1 MVVQVWKQE
10 STPYLQFLH
19 FNFGLGSTL
28 SPSVIGGV
36 MALSE
41 NGKLLWSYVALGFL
55 IAACSIPPLIIPSP
69 PIETAEEGVCR
80 KHT

>member
-1 MVVQVWKQE
+1 MIVQVWKQD

-19 FNFGLGSTL
+19 FNFGVGSTL

-41 NGKLLWSYVALGFL
+41 NNKLLWSYITLGFL
-55 IAACSIPPLIIPSP
+55 IAACAVFPIVIQSP
-69 PIETAEEGVCR
+69 PVETADEGVSN
-80 KHT
+80 